1 MPMHDWKRV
10 PATIYHHF
18 HQQWTISICDALN
31 AGLLPPGYSA
41 LVEQYSS
48 GLYPD
53 VLAVQRRTSKP
64 SNPRAE
70 TTTLEAPR
78 TRMVVHPREGRFH
91 ERANRV
97 VIRHHL
103 GDVVCAIEVVSP
115 GNKAGKIAIREFVSK
130 AVDFLRRGI
139 NLLVVDPFPAGPQD
153 PQTLHKLIWDEFDE
167 GVPFDTS
174 RRRAAPAGFLPC
186 GRAAGGIHPGGVH
199 RTAAR
204 GGRAAGHAGLAGH
217 RSVRERAAR
226 ANVQG
231 GLGCVPGRL
240 PAPRRT
246 RRTAGRE
253 LAAGMRTALVRQG
266 CQEKHAADPTIHQ
279 RFAAEAEIT
288 GGLEHPGG
296 PRWRLSR
303 RRAHRC

>member
-18 HQQWTISICDALN
+18 HQRWTISICDALN

-53 VLAVQRRTSKP
+53 VLAVQRRRSKP

-78 TRMVVHPREGRFH
+78 TRMTVQPRDGRFH
-91 ERANRV
+91 ERANQV

-115 GNKAGKIAIREFVSK
+115 GNKAGKIAIREFVTK

-139 NLLVVDPFPAGPQD
+139 NLLVVDPFLPGPQD
-153 PQTLHKLIWDEFDE
+153 PQDRK
-167 GVPFDTS
+167 
-174 RRRAAPAGFLPC
+174 
-186 GRAAGGIHPGGVH
+186 
-199 RTAAR
+199 
-204 GGRAAGHAGLAGH
+204 
-217 RSVRERAAR
+217 SV
-226 ANVQG
+226 V
-231 GLGCVPGRL
+231 
-240 PAPRRT
+240 
-246 RRTAGRE
+246 
-253 LAAGMRTALVRQG
+253 
-266 CQEKHAADPTIHQ
+266 
-279 RFAAEAEIT
+279 
-288 GGLEHPGG
+288 
-296 PRWRLSR
+296 
-303 RRAHRC
+303 

>member
-18 HQQWTISICDALN
+18 HQQWTISICNALN

-53 VLAVQRRTSKP
+53 VLAVQRRNSKP

-78 TRMVVHPREGRFH
+78 TRMTVHPREGRFH
-91 ERANRV
+91 ERANQV

-115 GNKAGKIAIREFVSK
+115 GNKAGKIAIREFVTK

-139 NLLVVDPFPAGPQD
+139 NLLVVDPFPPGAQD
-153 PQTLHKLIWDEFDE
+153 PQTLHKLIWDEFDA
-167 GVPFDTS
+167 GVPSNFPPTNRS
-174 RRRAAPAGFLPC
+174 CWPLTVRPCRWWNSHRRRLSNRSASGPTCRTCLPGWTPIC
-186 GRAAGGIHPGGVH
+186 
-199 RTAAR
+199 T
-204 GGRAAGHAGLAGH
+204 
-217 RSVRERAAR
+217 
-226 ANVQG
+226 
-231 GLGCVPGRL
+231 
-240 PAPRRT
+240 
-246 RRTAGRE
+246 
-253 LAAGMRTALVRQG
+253 
-266 CQEKHAADPTIHQ
+266 
-279 RFAAEAEIT
+279 
-288 GGLEHPGG
+288 
-296 PRWRLSR
+296 
-303 RRAHRC
+303 